1 MVFGLALLV
10 IYSYGSVGLI
20 NGVKG
25 GERKEPNRDG
35 VGDGDQVETSTRRW
49 IVKRETWEESEL

>member
-1 MVFGLALLV
+1 MVFGLPLLV

-35 VGDGDQVETSTRRW
+35 VGDGDQVETSTSR
-49 IVKRETWEESEL
+49 